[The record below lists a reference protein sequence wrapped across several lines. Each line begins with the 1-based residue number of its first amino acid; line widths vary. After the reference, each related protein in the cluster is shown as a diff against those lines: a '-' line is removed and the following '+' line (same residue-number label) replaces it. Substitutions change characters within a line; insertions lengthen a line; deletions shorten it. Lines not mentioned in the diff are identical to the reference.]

1 MARGKSS
8 TKAGG
13 EGKRPKK
20 FLDQSAAL
28 SLATSIAEQK
38 SHKTAEK
45 LAQVRPPPPERSPR
59 KSIKKVKLKETKAL
73 LAAQISESKKAKN
86 KRRKTQR
93 QSGTTSNGDD
103 VPTPPMKKSVSF
115 A

>member
-1 MARGKSS
+1 MGSGKSS

-13 EGKRPKK
+13 VGKRPKK

-45 LAQVRPPPPERSPR
+45 LTQCAKLTPVTQ
-59 KSIKKVKLKETKAL
+59 KKTKAL
-73 LAAQISESKKAKN
+73 LAARISESKKAKN

-93 QSGTTSNGDD
+93 QSRETLNGDD